1 MNSLPFSG
9 IVLNSLDYLNSLNS
23 LKMILENKTAIIT
36 GATRGI
42 GHAIA
47 IRFAKEGCNVA
58 FCGRTRNAAMESV
71 EAELNAIYSDLQ
83 PPTSDLKAKGYVC
96 DVADY
101 QQAQDFVKEVLADFG
116 QVDILV
122 NNAGIT
128 ADSAVKRMTEEQF
141 DRVID
146 VNLKSVFCMTK
157 AIQPSMWKQ
166 GHGAIVNIGSVV
178 GIAGNYNQAN
188 YAASKAGIIGFS
200 KSCAKEFAAR
210 NIRVNVVCPGF
221 IETEMTAEVPKEL
234 MDTWCS
240 RIPMK
245 RPGTADE
252 VAQACVFL
260 ASDMCPYI
268 TSVVLPVC
276 GGMEDA

>member
-1 MNSLPFSG
+1 M
-9 IVLNSLDYLNSLNS
+9 
-23 LKMILENKTAIIT
+23 T

-47 IRFAKEGCNVA
+47 IRFAREGASVA
-58 FCGRTRNAAMESV
+58 FCGRTRNEAMVAV
-71 EAELNAIYSDLQ
+71 ENELQELGVQ
-83 PPTSDLKAKGYVC
+83 AKGYAY
-96 DVADY
+96 DVSDY
-101 QQAQDFVKEVLADFG
+101 QQAQEFVKAVVADFG
-116 QVDILV
+116 RVDALV

-128 ADSAVKRMTEEQF
+128 DDSAVKRMTEEQF
-141 DRVID
+141 RRVLD
-146 VNLKSVFCMTK
+146 VNLGSVFCMTK
-157 AIQPSMWKQ
+157 AVQPFMWKQ
-166 GHGAIVNIGSVV
+166 GYGSIVNIGSVV

-200 KSCAKEFAAR
+200 KSCAKEFATR

-221 IETEMTAEVPKEL
+221 VETEMTAQVPKEL

-245 RPGTADE
+245 RPGKPDE

-268 TSVVLPVC
+268 TSVVLPIC

>member
-1 MNSLPFSG
+1 MLL
-9 IVLNSLDYLNSLNS
+9 V
-23 LKMILENKTAIIT
+23 NKTAIVT

-58 FCGRTRNAAMESV
+58 FCGRTRNDAMIAV
-71 EAELNAIYSDLQ
+71 ENELQALGV
-83 PPTSDLKAKGYVC
+83 KAKGYAYN
-96 DVADY
+96 VADY

-116 QVDILV
+116 RVDILI

-128 ADSAVKRMTEEQF
+128 NDSAMKRMTEEQF
-141 DRVID
+141 DQVVG

-166 GHGAIVNIGSVV
+166 GTGSIVNIGSVV

-221 IETEMTAEVPKEL
+221 IETEMTANVPKEL

-268 TSVVLPVC
+268 TSVVLPIC

>member
-1 MNSLPFSG
+1 ML
-9 IVLNSLDYLNSLNS
+9 LH
-23 LKMILENKTAIIT
+23 NKTAIVT

-47 IRFAKEGCNVA
+47 KRFALEGCNVA
-58 FCGRTRNAAMESV
+58 FCGRTRNEAMIAV
-71 EAELNAIYSDLQ
+71 EEELNGMGV
-83 PPTSDLKAKGYVC
+83 KAKGYAY

-101 QQAQDFVKEVLADFG
+101 ASAQAFVKEVLTDFG
-116 QVDILV
+116 QVDILI

-128 ADSAVKRMTEEQF
+128 DDAAVKRMTEEQF
-141 DRVID
+141 DRVLHT
-146 VNLKSVFCMTK
+146 NLKSVFCMTK
-157 AIQPSMWKQ
+157 AIQPAMWRQ
-166 GHGAIVNIGSVV
+166 GHGSIVNIGSVV

-210 NIRVNVVCPGF
+210 NIRVNVVAPGF
-221 IETEMTAEVPKEL
+221 VQTEMTADIPKEL

-245 RPGTADE
+245 RPGTTDE

-268 TSVVLPVC
+268 TSVVLPIC

>member
-1 MNSLPFSG
+1 ML
-9 IVLNSLDYLNSLNS
+9 
-23 LKMILENKTAIIT
+23 LENKTAIVT

-47 IRFAKEGCNVA
+47 IRFAKVGCNVA
-58 FCGRTRNAAMESV
+58 FCGRTRNDKMVAVEEELAALGV
-71 EAELNAIYSDLQ
+71 
-83 PPTSDLKAKGYVC
+83 KAKGYAA
-96 DVADY
+96 DVANYDS
-101 QQAQDFVKEVLADFG
+101 AQTFVKEVLADFG
-116 QVDILV
+116 KVDILI

-128 ADSAVKRMTEEQF
+128 ADSAMKRMTEDQF
-141 DRVID
+141 DRV
-146 VNLKSVFCMTK
+146 VGTNLKSVFCMTK
-157 AIQPSMWKQ
+157 AIQPSMWRQ
-166 GHGAIVNIGSVV
+166 GHGSIVNIGSVV

-210 NIRVNVVCPGF
+210 NIRVNVVAPGF
-221 IETEMTAEVPKEL
+221 VQTEMTADIPKEL

-245 RPGTADE
+245 RPGTTDE

-268 TSVVLPVC
+268 TSIVLPVC

>member
-1 MNSLPFSG
+1 
-9 IVLNSLDYLNSLNS
+9 
-23 LKMILENKTAIIT
+23 MILENKTAIIT

-47 IRFAKEGCNVA
+47 VRFAKEGCNVA
-58 FCGRTRNAAMESV
+58 FCGRTRNATMEAV
-71 EAELNAIYSDLQ
+71 ENELKELGIKAI
-83 PPTSDLKAKGYVC
+83 GYAV

-101 QQAQDFVKEVLADFG
+101 QQAQDFVKAVLADFG
-116 QVDILV
+116 KVDILI

-141 DRVID
+141 DQVMHT
-146 VNLKSVFCMTK
+146 NLGSVFCMTK

-166 GHGAIVNIGSVV
+166 GHGSIVNIGSVV

-252 VAQACVFL
+252 VAQACAFL

-268 TSVVLPVC
+268 TSVVLPIC

>member
-1 MNSLPFSG
+1 
-9 IVLNSLDYLNSLNS
+9 
-23 LKMILENKTAIIT
+23 MILQNKTAIVT

-47 IRFAKEGCNVA
+47 VRFAKEGCDVA
-58 FCGRTRNAAMESV
+58 FCGRTRNEKMIAV
-71 EAELNAIYSDLQ
+71 EQELSALGV
-83 PPTSDLKAKGYVC
+83 KAKGYAA
-96 DVADY
+96 DVAEY
-101 QQAQDFVKEVLADFG
+101 EQAQAFVKEVLADFG
-116 QVDILV
+116 KVDILV

-128 ADSAVKRMTEEQF
+128 DDSAVKRMTEEQF
-141 DRVID
+141 DRVMHT
-146 VNLKSVFCMTK
+146 NLKSVFCMTK
-157 AIQPSMWKQ
+157 AIQPAMWRQ
-166 GHGAIVNIGSVV
+166 GHGSIVNMGSVV

-188 YAASKAGIIGFS
+188 YAASKAAIIGFS

-210 NIRVNVVCPGF
+210 NIRVNVVAPGF
-221 IETEMTAEVPKEL
+221 VQTEMTADIPKEL

-245 RPGTADE
+245 RPGTVDE

>member
-1 MNSLPFSG
+1 ML
-9 IVLNSLDYLNSLNS
+9 
-23 LKMILENKTAIIT
+23 LENKTAIVT

-42 GHAIA
+42 GHSIA

-58 FCGRTRNAAMESV
+58 FCGRTRNDKMVAVEEEIAALGV
-71 EAELNAIYSDLQ
+71 
-83 PPTSDLKAKGYVC
+83 KAKGYVC
-96 DVADY
+96 NVADY
-101 QQAQDFVKEVLADFG
+101 ASAQAFVKEVLADFG
-116 QVDILV
+116 SVDILV

-128 ADSAVKRMTEEQF
+128 DDAAVKRMSEEQF
-141 DRVID
+141 DRV
-146 VNLKSVFCMTK
+146 VGTNLKSVFCMTK
-157 AIQPSMWKQ
+157 AIQPSMWRQ
-166 GHGAIVNIGSVV
+166 GHGSIVNIGSVV

-210 NIRVNVVCPGF
+210 NIRVNVLCPGF

-245 RPGTADE
+245 RAGTPDE
-252 VAQACVFL
+252 VAQCCVFL
-260 ASDMCPYI
+260 ASDMSSYI
-268 TSVVLPVC
+268 TSVVLPMC

>member
-1 MNSLPFSG
+1 ML
-9 IVLNSLDYLNSLNS
+9 
-23 LKMILENKTAIIT
+23 LENKTAIVT

-42 GHAIA
+42 GRAIA

-58 FCGRTRNAAMESV
+58 FCGRTRNDKMVAV
-71 EAELNAIYSDLQ
+71 EEELNALGV
-83 PPTSDLKAKGYVC
+83 KAKGYAYN
-96 DVADY
+96 VADY
-101 QQAQDFVKEVLADFG
+101 ASAQAFVKEVLADFG
-116 QVDILV
+116 SVDILV

-128 ADSAVKRMTEEQF
+128 DDAAVKRMTEEQF
-141 DRVID
+141 DHVVG

-157 AIQPSMWKQ
+157 AIQPSLWRQ
-166 GHGAIVNIGSVV
+166 GHGSIINIGSVV

-188 YAASKAGIIGFS
+188 YAASKAAIIGFS

-210 NIRVNVVCPGF
+210 NIRVNVVAPGF
-221 IETEMTAEVPKEL
+221 IETEMTSQVPDEL
-234 MDTWCS
+234 MKQWCS

-245 RPGTADE
+245 RPGTSDE
-252 VAQACVFL
+252 VAGACAFL
-260 ASDMCPYI
+260 ASDLCPYI

>member
-1 MNSLPFSG
+1 ML
-9 IVLNSLDYLNSLNS
+9 
-23 LKMILENKTAIIT
+23 LENKTAIVT

-47 IRFAKEGCNVA
+47 TRFAREGCNVA
-58 FCGRTRNAAMESV
+58 FCGRSRGEKMIAV
-71 EAELNAIYSDLQ
+71 EQELLSLGV
-83 PPTSDLKAKGYVC
+83 KAKGYAA
-96 DVADY
+96 DVADME
-101 QQAQDFVKEVLADFG
+101 QAQAFVKEVTADFG
-116 QVDILV
+116 RVDILV

-128 ADSAVKRMTEEQF
+128 DDSAVKRMTEQQM
-141 DRVID
+141 DRVMHT
-146 VNLKSVFCMTK
+146 NLGSVFCMTK
-157 AIQPSMWKQ
+157 AVQPLMWKQ
-166 GHGAIVNIGSVV
+166 GYGSIVNIGSVV

-188 YAASKAGIIGFS
+188 YAASKAAIIGFS

-210 NIRVNVVCPGF
+210 NIRVNVVAPGF
-221 IETEMTAEVPKEL
+221 VETEMTAQVPKEL
-234 MDTWCS
+234 MDTWCN

-245 RPGTADE
+245 RPGKADE

-268 TSVVLPVC
+268 TSVVLPIC

>member
-1 MNSLPFSG
+1 ML
-9 IVLNSLDYLNSLNS
+9 
-23 LKMILENKTAIIT
+23 LENKTAIVT

-58 FCGRTRNAAMESV
+58 FCGRTRNDKMVAVEEELAAMGV
-71 EAELNAIYSDLQ
+71 
-83 PPTSDLKAKGYVC
+83 KAKGYAA
-96 DVADY
+96 DVANYDSA
-101 QQAQDFVKEVLADFG
+101 QAFVKEVLADFG
-116 QVDILV
+116 KVDILI

-128 ADSAVKRMTEEQF
+128 ADSAMKRMTEDQF
-141 DRVID
+141 DRV
-146 VNLKSVFCMTK
+146 VGTNLKSVFCMTK
-157 AIQPSMWKQ
+157 AIQPSMWRQ
-166 GHGAIVNIGSVV
+166 GHGSIVNIGSVV

-210 NIRVNVVCPGF
+210 NIRVNVVAPGF
-221 IETEMTAEVPKEL
+221 VQTEMTADIPKEL
-234 MDTWCS
+234 METWCS

-245 RPGTADE
+245 RPGTPDE
-252 VAQACVFL
+252 VANCCVFL
-260 ASDMCPYI
+260 ASDMSSYI
-268 TSVVLPVC
+268 TSVVLPMC

>member
-1 MNSLPFSG
+1 
-9 IVLNSLDYLNSLNS
+9 
-23 LKMILENKTAIIT
+23 MILENKTAIVT

-58 FCGRTRNAAMESV
+58 FCGRTRNDAMVAV
-71 EAELNAIYSDLQ
+71 EKELNGLGV
-83 PPTSDLKAKGYVC
+83 KAKGYAA

-101 QQAQDFVKEVLADFG
+101 ASAQAFVKEVLTDFG

-128 ADSAVKRMTEEQF
+128 ADSAMKRMTEEQF
-141 DRVID
+141 DQVLHT
-146 VNLKSVFCMTK
+146 NLKSVFCMTK
-157 AIQPSMWKQ
+157 AIQPAMWKQ
-166 GHGAIVNIGSVV
+166 GYGSIVNIGSVV
-178 GIAGNYNQAN
+178 GIAGNYNKAN

-210 NIRVNVVCPGF
+210 NIRVNVVAPGF
-221 IETEMTAEVPKEL
+221 VQTEMTADIPKEL

-268 TSVVLPVC
+268 TSHIMPVC

>member
-1 MNSLPFSG
+1 
-9 IVLNSLDYLNSLNS
+9 
-23 LKMILENKTAIIT
+23 MILQNKTAIVT

-47 IRFAKEGCNVA
+47 VRFAKEGCDVA
-58 FCGRTRNAAMESV
+58 FCGRTRNEKMIAV
-71 EAELNAIYSDLQ
+71 EQELSALGV
-83 PPTSDLKAKGYVC
+83 KAKGYAA

-101 QQAQDFVKEVLADFG
+101 DSAQAFVKEVLADFG
-116 QVDILV
+116 KVDILV

-128 ADSAVKRMTEEQF
+128 DDSAVKRMTEEQF
-141 DRVID
+141 DRVMHT
-146 VNLKSVFCMTK
+146 NLKSVFCMTK
-157 AIQPSMWKQ
+157 AIQPAMWRQ

-188 YAASKAGIIGFS
+188 YAASKAAIIGFS

-210 NIRVNVVCPGF
+210 NIRVNVVAPGF
-221 IETEMTAEVPKEL
+221 VQTEMTANIPKEL

-245 RPGTADE
+245 RPGTVDE

>member
-1 MNSLPFSG
+1 ML
-9 IVLNSLDYLNSLNS
+9 
-23 LKMILENKTAIIT
+23 LENKTAIVT

-42 GHAIA
+42 GRAIA

-58 FCGRTRNAAMESV
+58 FCGRSRGEKMIAV
-71 EAELNAIYSDLQ
+71 EQELTALGV
-83 PPTSDLKAKGYVC
+83 KAKGYVA
-96 DVADY
+96 DVADME
-101 QQAQDFVKEVLADFG
+101 QAQAFVKEVLVDFG

-128 ADSAVKRMTEEQF
+128 ADSAVKRMTEEQM
-141 DRVID
+141 DRVMHT
-146 VNLKSVFCMTK
+146 NLGSVFCMTK

-166 GHGAIVNIGSVV
+166 GYGSIVNIGSVV

-188 YAASKAGIIGFS
+188 YAASKAAIIGFS

-210 NIRVNVVCPGF
+210 NIRVNVVAPGF
-221 IETEMTAEVPKEL
+221 VETEMTAEVPEEL
-234 MDTWCS
+234 MKTWCQ

-245 RPGTADE
+245 RPGTPDE

-268 TSVVLPVC
+268 TSVVLPIC

>member
-1 MNSLPFSG
+1 
-9 IVLNSLDYLNSLNS
+9 
-23 LKMILENKTAIIT
+23 MILENKTAIVT

-58 FCGRTRNAAMESV
+58 FCGRERGEKMIAV
-71 EAELNAIYSDLQ
+71 ENELLALGV
-83 PPTSDLKAKGYVC
+83 KAKGYAAN
-96 DVADY
+96 VADY
-101 QQAQDFVKEVLADFG
+101 QSAQDFVKAVLADFG
-116 QVDILV
+116 KVDILV

-128 ADSAVKRMTEEQF
+128 DDSAVKRMTEEQF
-141 DRVID
+141 DRV
-146 VNLKSVFCMTK
+146 VGTNLKSVFCMTK
-157 AIQPSMWKQ
+157 AIQPSMWRQ
-166 GHGAIVNIGSVV
+166 GHGSIVNIGSVV

-210 NIRVNVVCPGF
+210 NIRVNVLCPGF
-221 IETEMTAEVPKEL
+221 IETEMTAEVPEEL
-234 MDTWCS
+234 MKTWTS

-245 RPGTADE
+245 RAGTPDE
-252 VAQACVFL
+252 VAQCCVFL
-260 ASDMCPYI
+260 ASDMSSYI
-268 TSVVLPVC
+268 TSVVLPMC

>member
-1 MNSLPFSG
+1 ML
-9 IVLNSLDYLNSLNS
+9 
-23 LKMILENKTAIIT
+23 LENKTAIVT

-42 GHAIA
+42 GRAIA
-47 IRFAKEGCNVA
+47 IRFAREGCNVA
-58 FCGRTRNAAMESV
+58 FCGRTRGEAMVAV
-71 EAELNAIYSDLQ
+71 EEELNGMGV
-83 PPTSDLKAKGYVC
+83 KAKGYAF

-101 QQAQDFVKEVLADFG
+101 DSAQAFVKEVLADFG
-116 QVDILV
+116 SVDILI

-128 ADSAVKRMTEEQF
+128 DDSAVKRMTEEQM
-141 DRVID
+141 DRVMHT
-146 VNLKSVFCMTK
+146 NLGSVFCMTK
-157 AIQPSMWKQ
+157 AIQPSMWRQ
-166 GHGAIVNIGSVV
+166 GHGSIVNIGSVV

-188 YAASKAGIIGFS
+188 YAASKAAIIGFS

-221 IETEMTAEVPKEL
+221 VETEMTAEVPEEL
-234 MDTWCS
+234 MKTWTS

-245 RPGTADE
+245 RAGKPDE

-268 TSVVLPVC
+268 TSVVLPIC

>member
-1 MNSLPFSG
+1 
-9 IVLNSLDYLNSLNS
+9 
-23 LKMILENKTAIIT
+23 MILQNKTAIVT

-42 GHAIA
+42 GYAIA
-47 IRFAKEGCNVA
+47 VRFAKEGCDVA
-58 FCGRTRNAAMESV
+58 FCGRTRNEKMIAV
-71 EAELNAIYSDLQ
+71 EQELSDLGV
-83 PPTSDLKAKGYVC
+83 KAKGYAA
-96 DVADY
+96 DVAEY
-101 QQAQDFVKEVLADFG
+101 EQAQAFVKDVLADFG
-116 QVDILV
+116 KVDILV

-128 ADSAVKRMTEEQF
+128 DDSAVKRMTEEQF
-141 DRVID
+141 DRVMHT
-146 VNLKSVFCMTK
+146 NLKSVFCMTK
-157 AIQPSMWKQ
+157 AIQPAMWRQ
-166 GHGAIVNIGSVV
+166 GHGAIVNMGSVV

-188 YAASKAGIIGFS
+188 YAASKAAIIGFS

-210 NIRVNVVCPGF
+210 NIRVNVVAPGF
-221 IETEMTAEVPKEL
+221 VQTEMTADIPKEL

-245 RPGTADE
+245 RPGTVDE

>member
-1 MNSLPFSG
+1 
-9 IVLNSLDYLNSLNS
+9 
-23 LKMILENKTAIIT
+23 MILENKTAIIT

-47 IRFAKEGCNVA
+47 VRFAKEGCNVA
-58 FCGRTRNAAMESV
+58 FCGRTRNDRMVAVETELEAMGV
-71 EAELNAIYSDLQ
+71 
-83 PPTSDLKAKGYVC
+83 KAKGYAA

-101 QQAQDFVKEVLADFG
+101 QQAQDFVKSVLADFG
-116 QVDILV
+116 KVDILV

-128 ADSAVKRMTEEQF
+128 DDSAMKRMTEEQF
-141 DRVID
+141 DRVMHT
-146 VNLKSVFCMTK
+146 NLGSVFCMTK

-166 GHGAIVNIGSVV
+166 GYGSIVNIGSVV

-268 TSVVLPVC
+268 TSVVLPIC

>member
-1 MNSLPFSG
+1 ML
-9 IVLNSLDYLNSLNS
+9 
-23 LKMILENKTAIIT
+23 LENKTAIVT

-42 GHAIA
+42 GRAIA
-47 IRFAKEGCNVA
+47 IRFAKEGCDVA
-58 FCGRTRNAAMESV
+58 FCGRTRNEKMIAV
-71 EAELNAIYSDLQ
+71 EQELSALGV
-83 PPTSDLKAKGYVC
+83 KAKGYAT

-101 QQAQDFVKEVLADFG
+101 DSAQAFVKEVLADFG
-116 QVDILV
+116 KVDILV

-128 ADSAVKRMTEEQF
+128 DDSAVKRMTEEQF
-141 DRVID
+141 DRVMHT
-146 VNLKSVFCMTK
+146 NLKSVFCMTK
-157 AIQPSMWKQ
+157 AIQPAMWRQ

-188 YAASKAGIIGFS
+188 YAASKAAIIGFS

-210 NIRVNVVCPGF
+210 NIRVNVVAPGF
-221 IETEMTAEVPKEL
+221 VQTEMTADIPKEL

-245 RPGTADE
+245 RPGTVDE

>member
-1 MNSLPFSG
+1 
-9 IVLNSLDYLNSLNS
+9 
-23 LKMILENKTAIIT
+23 MILQNKTAIVT

-47 IRFAKEGCNVA
+47 VRFAMEGCDVA
-58 FCGRTRNAAMESV
+58 FCGRTRNEKMIAV
-71 EAELNAIYSDLQ
+71 EQELSALGV
-83 PPTSDLKAKGYVC
+83 KAKG
-96 DVADY
+96 
-101 QQAQDFVKEVLADFG
+101 FG
-116 QVDILV
+116 KVDILV

-128 ADSAVKRMTEEQF
+128 DDSAVKRMTEEQF
-141 DRVID
+141 DRVMHT
-146 VNLKSVFCMTK
+146 NLKSVFCMTK
-157 AIQPSMWKQ
+157 AIQPAMWRQ

-188 YAASKAGIIGFS
+188 YAASKAAIIGFS

-210 NIRVNVVCPGF
+210 NIRVNVVAPGF
-221 IETEMTAEVPKEL
+221 VQTEMTADIPKEL

-245 RPGTADE
+245 RPGTVDE

>member
-1 MNSLPFSG
+1 
-9 IVLNSLDYLNSLNS
+9 
-23 LKMILENKTAIIT
+23 MILENKTAIIT

-47 IRFAKEGCNVA
+47 VRFAKEGCNVA
-58 FCGRTRNAAMESV
+58 FCGRTRNDKMIAV
-71 EAELNAIYSDLQ
+71 EEELNALGV
-83 PPTSDLKAKGYVC
+83 KAKGYAA

-101 QQAQDFVKEVLADFG
+101 QQAQDFVKGVLADFG
-116 QVDILV
+116 KVDILV

-128 ADSAVKRMTEEQF
+128 DDSAMKRMTEEQF
-141 DRVID
+141 NRVMHT
-146 VNLKSVFCMTK
+146 NLGSVFCMTK

-166 GHGAIVNIGSVV
+166 GYGSIVNIGSVV

-245 RPGTADE
+245 RPGKADE

-268 TSVVLPVC
+268 TSHVMPIC

>member
-1 MNSLPFSG
+1 
-9 IVLNSLDYLNSLNS
+9 
-23 LKMILENKTAIIT
+23 MILENKTAIVT

-47 IRFAKEGCNVA
+47 IRFAREGCNVA
-58 FCGRTRNAAMESV
+58 FCGRTRNEAMERV
-71 EAELNAIYSDLQ
+71 EEELQ
-83 PPTSDLKAKGYVC
+83 TQGVKAKGYAAN
-96 DVADY
+96 VADME
-101 QQAQDFVKEVLADFG
+101 QAQAFVKEVLADFG
-116 QVDILV
+116 KVDILV

-128 ADSAVKRMTEEQF
+128 DDSAVKRMTEEQF
-141 DRVID
+141 RNVMD
-146 VNLKSVFCMTK
+146 VNLGSVFCMTK
-157 AIQPSMWKQ
+157 AIQPTMWKQ
-166 GHGAIVNIGSVV
+166 GYGSIVNIGSVV

-188 YAASKAGIIGFS
+188 YAASKAAIIGFS
-200 KSCAKEFAAR
+200 KSCAKEFATR
-210 NIRVNVVCPGF
+210 NIRVNVVAPGF
-221 IETEMTAEVPKEL
+221 VETEMTAGVPEEL
-234 MDTWCS
+234 MKTWTS

-245 RPGTADE
+245 RAGKPDE

>member
-1 MNSLPFSG
+1 
-9 IVLNSLDYLNSLNS
+9 
-23 LKMILENKTAIIT
+23 MILENKTAIIT

-42 GHAIA
+42 GRAIA
-47 IRFAKEGCNVA
+47 TRFAKEGCDVA
-58 FCGRTRNAAMESV
+58 FCGRSRGAAMEAV
-71 EAELNAIYSDLQ
+71 EAELNALGV
-83 PPTSDLKAKGYVC
+83 KAKGYAC
-96 DVADY
+96 NVADY

-116 QVDILV
+116 KVDILV

-128 ADSAVKRMTEEQF
+128 ADSAVKRMSEEQF
-141 DRVID
+141 RQVMD
-146 VNLKSVFCMTK
+146 VNMGSVFAMTK

-166 GHGAIVNIGSVV
+166 GHGSIVNIGSVV

-188 YAASKAGIIGFS
+188 YAASKAAIIGFS

-260 ASDMCPYI
+260 GSDMCPYI
-268 TSVVLPVC
+268 TSLVMPVC

>member
-1 MNSLPFSG
+1 ML
-9 IVLNSLDYLNSLNS
+9 
-23 LKMILENKTAIIT
+23 LENKTAIVT

-42 GHAIA
+42 GRAIA

-58 FCGRTRNAAMESV
+58 FCGRSRGEKMIAV
-71 EAELNAIYSDLQ
+71 EQELTALGV
-83 PPTSDLKAKGYVC
+83 KAKGYVA
-96 DVADY
+96 DVADME
-101 QQAQDFVKEVLADFG
+101 QAQAFVKEVLADFG
-116 QVDILV
+116 RVDILV

-128 ADSAVKRMTEEQF
+128 DDSAVKRMTEEQM
-141 DRVID
+141 DRVMHT
-146 VNLKSVFCMTK
+146 NLGSVFCMTK

-166 GHGAIVNIGSVV
+166 GYGSIVNIGSVV

-188 YAASKAGIIGFS
+188 YAASKAAIIGFS

-210 NIRVNVVCPGF
+210 NIRVNVVAPGF
-221 IETEMTAEVPKEL
+221 VETEMTAEVPEEL
-234 MDTWCS
+234 MKTWCQ

-245 RPGTADE
+245 RPGTPDE
-252 VAQACVFL
+252 VAQACTFL

-268 TSVVLPVC
+268 TSVVLPIC

>member
-1 MNSLPFSG
+1 MT
-9 IVLNSLDYLNSLNS
+9 
-23 LKMILENKTAIIT
+23 LENKTAIVT

-42 GHAIA
+42 GRAIA

-58 FCGRTRNAAMESV
+58 FCGRSRGEKMIAV
-71 EAELNAIYSDLQ
+71 EQELTALGV
-83 PPTSDLKAKGYVC
+83 KAKGYVA
-96 DVADY
+96 DVADME
-101 QQAQDFVKEVLADFG
+101 QAQAFVKEVLADFG
-116 QVDILV
+116 RVDILV

-128 ADSAVKRMTEEQF
+128 DDSAVKRMTEEQM
-141 DRVID
+141 DRVMHT
-146 VNLKSVFCMTK
+146 NLGSVFCMTK

-166 GHGAIVNIGSVV
+166 GYGSIVNIGSVV

-188 YAASKAGIIGFS
+188 YAASKAAIIGFS

-210 NIRVNVVCPGF
+210 NIRVNVVAPGF
-221 IETEMTAEVPKEL
+221 VETEMTAEVPEEL
-234 MDTWCS
+234 MKTWCQ
-240 RIPMK
+240 RIPMR
-245 RPGTADE
+245 RPGTPDE

>member
-1 MNSLPFSG
+1 MLLQG
-9 IVLNSLDYLNSLNS
+9 
-23 LKMILENKTAIIT
+23 KTAIVT

-47 IRFAKEGCNVA
+47 KRFAQEGCNVA
-58 FCGRTRNAAMESV
+58 FCGRTRNEQMEAV
-71 EAELNAIYSDLQ
+71 EQELASMGVQ
-83 PPTSDLKAKGYVC
+83 AKGYAA
-96 DVADY
+96 DVSNYESA
-101 QQAQDFVKEVLADFG
+101 QQLVKDVLADFG
-116 QVDILV
+116 SVDILI

-128 ADSAVKRMTEEQF
+128 DDAAMKRMSEEQF
-141 DRVID
+141 DRV
-146 VNLKSVFCMTK
+146 VGTNLKSVFCMTK
-157 AIQPSMWKQ
+157 AVQPSMWKQ
-166 GHGAIVNIGSVV
+166 GHGSIVNIGSVV

-210 NIRVNVVCPGF
+210 NIRVNVVAPGF
-221 IETEMTAEVPKEL
+221 VQTEMTADIPKEL

-245 RPGTADE
+245 RAGTPEE
-252 VAQACVFL
+252 VASCCVFL
-260 ASDMCPYI
+260 ASDMSSYI
-268 TSVVLPVC
+268 TSVVLPMC

>member
-1 MNSLPFSG
+1 
-9 IVLNSLDYLNSLNS
+9 
-23 LKMILENKTAIIT
+23 MILQGKTAIVT

-47 IRFAKEGCNVA
+47 MRFAKEGCNVA
-58 FCGRTRNAAMESV
+58 FCGRTRNDAMIAV
-71 EAELNAIYSDLQ
+71 ENELLALGVH
-83 PPTSDLKAKGYVC
+83 AKGYAAN
-96 DVADY
+96 VADY
-101 QQAQDFVKEVLADFG
+101 QQAQDFVKVVLADFG
-116 QVDILV
+116 RVDILI

-128 ADSAVKRMTEEQF
+128 NDAAVKRMTEEQF
-141 DRVID
+141 DHVVG

-166 GHGAIVNIGSVV
+166 GAGSIVNIGSVV

-221 IETEMTAEVPKEL
+221 IETEMTANVPKEL

-268 TSVVLPVC
+268 TSVVLPIC

>member
-1 MNSLPFSG
+1 
-9 IVLNSLDYLNSLNS
+9 
-23 LKMILENKTAIIT
+23 MILENKTAIVT

-58 FCGRTRNAAMESV
+58 FCGRARNDKMVAV
-71 EAELNAIYSDLQ
+71 EAELQALGV
-83 PPTSDLKAKGYVC
+83 KAKGYAA

-116 QVDILV
+116 SVDILV

-128 ADSAVKRMTEEQF
+128 NDAAVKRMTEEQF
-141 DRVID
+141 DHVVG

-166 GHGAIVNIGSVV
+166 GHGSIVNIGSVV

-188 YAASKAGIIGFS
+188 YAASKAAILGFS

-210 NIRVNVVCPGF
+210 NIRVNVLCPGF

-245 RPGTADE
+245 RPGTTDE

>member
-1 MNSLPFSG
+1 ML
-9 IVLNSLDYLNSLNS
+9 
-23 LKMILENKTAIIT
+23 LENKTAIVT

-58 FCGRTRNAAMESV
+58 FCGRTRNAAMEAV
-71 EAELNAIYSDLQ
+71 EQELNAIYSELRT
-83 PPTSDLKAKGYVC
+83 PNSELHAKGYAA
-96 DVADY
+96 DVANYDSA
-101 QQAQDFVKEVLADFG
+101 QAFVKEVLADFG
-116 QVDILV
+116 KVDILI

-128 ADSAVKRMTEEQF
+128 ADSAMKRMTEEQF
-141 DRVID
+141 DRV
-146 VNLKSVFCMTK
+146 VGTNLKSVFCMTK
-157 AIQPSMWKQ
+157 AIQPAMWKQ
-166 GHGAIVNIGSVV
+166 GHGSIVNIGSVV

-210 NIRVNVVCPGF
+210 NIRVNVVAPGF
-221 IETEMTAEVPKEL
+221 VQTEMTADIPKEL

-245 RPGTADE
+245 RPGTPDE
-252 VAQACVFL
+252 VANCCVFL
-260 ASDMCPYI
+260 ASDMSSYI
-268 TSVVLPVC
+268 TSVVLPMC

>member
-1 MNSLPFSG
+1 
-9 IVLNSLDYLNSLNS
+9 
-23 LKMILENKTAIIT
+23 MILQGKTAIIT

-42 GHAIA
+42 GHSIA

-58 FCGRTRNAAMESV
+58 FCGRTRNEAMMAV
-71 EAELNAIYSDLQ
+71 EQELITLGI
-83 PPTSDLKAKGYVC
+83 KAKGYAC

-101 QQAQDFVKEVLADFG
+101 QSAQNFVKEVLADFG

-128 ADSAVKRMTEEQF
+128 ADAAVKRMTEEQF
-141 DRVID
+141 DQVMHT
-146 VNLKSVFCMTK
+146 NLGSVFCMTK

-166 GHGAIVNIGSVV
+166 GHGSIVNIGSVV

-188 YAASKAGIIGFS
+188 YAASKAAIIGFS

-221 IETEMTAEVPKEL
+221 VETEMTAQVPKEL

-240 RIPMK
+240 RIPMR

-268 TSVVLPVC
+268 TSVVLPIC